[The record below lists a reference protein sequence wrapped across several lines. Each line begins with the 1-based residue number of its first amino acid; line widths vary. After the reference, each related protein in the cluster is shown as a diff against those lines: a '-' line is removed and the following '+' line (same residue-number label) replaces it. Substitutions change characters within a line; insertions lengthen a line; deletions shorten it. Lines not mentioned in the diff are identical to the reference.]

1 MIIKNIG
8 TKIINIGTTIL
19 MPDQSMKASEAICNT
34 PAIQTFVKLKMLEIV
49 KPVEAPKEPEKE
61 PEKDAEQTDGTEQGS
76 QEPDAP
82 AFDGKK
88 PQKVTKPKK

>member
-49 KPVEAPKEPEKE
+49 KPVEAPKAPEKE
-61 PEKDAEQTDGTEQGS
+61 PEKQQEQEQDQDQN

-82 AFDGKK
+82 AFDAEKA
-88 PQKVTKPKK
+88 PKKAAKAKK